1 MELQVIKLA
10 QYYRDHPDK
19 EEEVF
24 EKVAIGFLQPL
35 MAAGR
40 AGLTAAKSSLGSSL
54 AAKGGA
60 KGLMQSAKGLPG
72 RTWQGYKRLWN
83 QDPLGTGVNTLMLG
97 SMIKGGSERPSTL
110 DFLQARQ
117 DLKESMLNYILA
129 NEQDKPRYKQA
140 ALNALRIM
148 GH

>member
-1 MELQVIKLA
+1 MELQIIKLA
-10 QYYRDHPDK
+10 QYYRKYPDK

-24 EKVAIGFLQPL
+24 QKLSFLQPL

-40 AGLTAAKSSLGSSL
+40 AGLAAAKSSLGKNL
-54 AAKGGA
+54 AAQGG
-60 KGLMQSAKGLPG
+60 KQGLMQSAKGLPG

-117 DLKESMLNYILA
+117 DLKESMLNYTLA
-129 NEQDKPRYKQA
+129 SEQDKPRYKQA

-148 GH
+148 GQ